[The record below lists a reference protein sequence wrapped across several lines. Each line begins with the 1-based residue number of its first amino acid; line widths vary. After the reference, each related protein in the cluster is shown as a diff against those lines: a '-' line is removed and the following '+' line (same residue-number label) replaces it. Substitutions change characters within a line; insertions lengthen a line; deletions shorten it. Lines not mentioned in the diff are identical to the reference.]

1 MRIAHRFYFY
11 IPNLNKPNMKYVFLC
26 LIFGLPGALQAQE
39 IIPYGDGGKIEYN
52 LQTGTYTVSQH
63 DKAYITDARAVVQ
76 NGTTE
81 VSSTAY
87 TSRTIERSD
96 INDAFGAGQKIVINL
111 SGAGLPDLQ
120 QVFYTYG
127 GKPYFLTEV
136 YLRGTAVSS
145 NYMAPLVSA
154 HASSGVTG
162 DNRVLLVPFDNDTFI
177 RYRSRSM
184 SSTLTNVSSEV
195 TACYDNVSRTG
206 LVIGSVEHQDWKTG
220 VRTTGAGSQLT
231 ELTAWGGYTDK
242 DITRDGIAHGTLSG
256 TAVKSPRIFVGLF
269 ADWRA
274 GLDEYGKANALAE
287 PRYIFNWDKPTPFGW
302 NSWGAIQDKLT
313 LDNAKAVASFFA
325 TSVPAYRNG
334 GTAYID
340 LDSYWDK
347 LSSDGI
353 IGDFSKLKAFADHCK
368 ERGLQPGIYWAP
380 FVDWG
385 KSDRKVEGSNYSYPE
400 TWTKAKGAYHDLDGA
415 RAMDPTHPATQKR
428 IDLLIN
434 KFKDCGFTMIKVD
447 FIGHAAIEA
456 DSYFDPTVKTGMQ
469 AFRKGMEYLV
479 DRLDS
484 KMLVYVAISPNLAT
498 GRYAHMRRIACDA
511 YSNIGATEYTLNSTT
526 YGWWQT
532 YVYNYIDADHIVF
545 KSETAGEN
553 RARFASGLI
562 TGTLI
567 TGDDFSTSGPWTA
580 TARQLLQN
588 EDLLAIARN
597 GVAFTP
603 VEGNAAES
611 ASEVF
616 VRTIGASQYVAVVN
630 YGDKKTFDLSLSRLG
645 IASGEYAV
653 KELFTGQVTGLQG
666 STLSRALP
674 ARDAAIFRLTPGTVT
689 GTLTENANDTATL
702 SPNPATDMVKIQS
715 AKTIRTLKVLSA
727 EGKVMNEVKN
737 VKSNEYSF
745 SVASF
750 RKGIYI
756 VTLAHTDGT
765 TKVFKVVRD

>member
-1 MRIAHRFYFY
+1 
-11 IPNLNKPNMKYVFLC
+11 MKYVFLC
-26 LIFGLPGALQAQE
+26 LIFYVPGALLAQE
-39 IIPYGDGGKIEYN
+39 TILFGDGGKIVYN
-52 LQTGTYTVSQH
+52 LQAGTYTVSQQ
-63 DKAYITDARAVVQ
+63 DKAYITDARAVVH
-76 NGTTE
+76 NSTTE
-81 VSSTAY
+81 VASTAY
-87 TSRTIERSD
+87 TTRTIERSD
-96 INDAFGAGQKIVINL
+96 INDAFGAGQKIIINL
-111 SGAGLPDLQ
+111 SGAGLPELQ
-120 QVFYTYG
+120 QVFYTYA

-154 HASSGVTG
+154 QASIGVAG

-177 RYRSRSM
+177 RYRSRAM
-184 SSTLTNVSSEV
+184 SNTLTNVSSEV
-195 TACYDNVSRTG
+195 TAYYDNISRTG
-206 LVIGSVEHQDWKTG
+206 LVIGSVEHEDWKTG
-220 VRTTGAGSQLT
+220 VRTIGAGGELT

-242 DITRDGIAHGTLSG
+242 DITRDGITHGTLSG
-256 TAVKSPRIFVGLF
+256 TTVKSPKILVGLF
-269 ADWRA
+269 TDWRN

-287 PRYIFNWDKPTPFGW
+287 PRYIFSWDKPTPFGW
-302 NSWGAIQDKLT
+302 NSWGAIQDKLN
-313 LDNAKAVASFFA
+313 LDNAKAVANFFA
-325 TSVPAYRNG
+325 SSVPAYRSG
-334 GTAYID
+334 GTAYVD
-340 LDSYWDK
+340 LDSYWDNMV
-347 LSSDGI
+347 SGGI
-353 IGDFSKLKAFADHCK
+353 TGDFSKLKAFADHCK

-385 KSDRKVEGSNYSYPE
+385 KSDRTVEGSSYKYSE
-400 TWTKAKGAYHDLDGA
+400 TWTKANGAYHELDGA

-428 IDLLIN
+428 IELLIN

-479 DRLDS
+479 DQLNS
-484 KMLVYVAISPNLAT
+484 KMLIYVAISPNLAT

-511 YSNIGATEYTLNSTT
+511 YSDIGATEYTLNSTT

-532 YVYNYIDADHIVF
+532 YVYNYVDADHLVF

-567 TGDDFSTSGPWTA
+567 TGDDYSTTGPWTS

-588 EDLLAIARN
+588 EELLAIARN
-597 GVAFTP
+597 GIAFTP
-603 VEGNAAES
+603 VEGNAEQG
-611 ASEVF
+611 ASETF
-616 VRTIGASQYVAVVN
+616 VRTIGSSQYVAVIN
-630 YGDKKTFDLSLSRLG
+630 YGEKKTYDLSLSRLG
-645 IASGEYAV
+645 IAPGEYVV

-666 STLSRALP
+666 SNLSREVP
-674 ARDAAIFRLTPGTVT
+674 RRDAAIFRLTPGTVT

-702 SPNPATDMVKIQS
+702 SPNPATDIVKIQS

-727 EGKVMNEVKN
+727 EGKVINEVKN
-737 VKSNEYSF
+737 VKSKEYSF

-765 TKVFKVVRD
+765 TKVFKVMRD